1 MASGI
6 LPDAIQQK
14 GMSSHQLHRALGI
27 TYKSAWFLFFRNL
40 ISVTQTAWR
49 LASTTG
55 NVQTLPSRAQRA
67 SVRRIVNL
75 TSKTFRSKARKFL
88 RWRAKLKK
96 PKGRPMFQE
105 FVMRVWGALWPK
117 PKKPVK
123 KRKPLTRHPSLDRA
137 IARISRAEEHLAD
150 LMRRTAL
157 RGQEQVNAMAIQPH
171 PNEPKQI
178 LIKRGEVPLDHG
190 FSILVG
196 EIVYNLR
203 SALDYPSGN
212 SFMSVGDLM
221 ASECFITFCCCQPL
235 PHIFGFRFS
244 P

>member
-1 MASGI
+1 
-6 LPDAIQQK
+6 
-14 GMSSHQLHRALGI
+14 
-27 TYKSAWFLFFRNL
+27 
-40 ISVTQTAWR
+40 
-49 LASTTG
+49 
-55 NVQTLPSRAQRA
+55 
-67 SVRRIVNL
+67 
-75 TSKTFRSKARKFL
+75 
-88 RWRAKLKK
+88 
-96 PKGRPMFQE
+96 MFQE
-105 FVMRVWGALWPK
+105 FVMRVWRALWPK

-203 SALDYPSGN
+203 SALDYLTFELACLDTGLDIEGSQFPIESKRKRFKSRINGGWLDGLN
-212 SFMSVGDLM
+212 SAHVAAIEALQPYRGCQCAAILRAMSNP
-221 ASECFITFCCCQPL
+221 AKN
-235 PHIFGFRFS
+235 
-244 P
+244 